1 VESWFSHSTPI
12 NKDRKKTPDSFHC
25 KTGAKSQQT
34 GKISAKGRKSGKVLM
49 YAIFP
54 TDWNLCCAV
63 QKGSCQRVTMGFTLL
78 VGKCNS
84 FCKRFPLRILTF
96 VVTKP
101 DWLTMDRVLLVG
113 SGQFSNET
121 SQSVFL
127 VETTKNHKQ
136 ATYVALLKIQA
147 NIYLSK
153 EV

>member
-1 VESWFSHSTPI
+1 
-12 NKDRKKTPDSFHC
+12 
-25 KTGAKSQQT
+25 
-34 GKISAKGRKSGKVLM
+34 M

-63 QKGSCQRVTMGFTLL
+63 QKGSCQRVTIGFILL

-96 VVTKP
+96 GVTKP
-101 DWLTMDRVLLVG
+101 DRLTMDRVLLVG
-113 SGQFSNET
+113 SGQFSNKT